1 MSANKYGNTLTV
13 ILIVIII
20 AVLLGGGILIYN
32 YVIKPHNAEKETAQ
46 AITEF
51 DRTSEDQNQE
61 ENSSNVDLGEL
72 ADQIDQAQS
81 GNSGNGGK
89 KKTYYKN
96 FVMIGY
102 ITIPKTNVKLPILE
116 DTTPKALETS
126 VAVLY
131 PSNPQLNE
139 PGNTVIIGHNYRNG
153 KLFSNNK
160 KLSVGDKVMIKD
172 ISGRELTYI
181 IYQKFETSPND
192 ASFYN
197 RNTNGV
203 PEITLS
209 TCTDDSQKRII
220 IFAKAQ

>member
-20 AVLLGGGILIYN
+20 AVLLGEGILIYN

-102 ITIPKTNVKLPILE
+102 ITIPK
-116 DTTPKALETS
+116 
-126 VAVLY
+126 
-131 PSNPQLNE
+131 QMLN
-139 PGNTVIIGHNYRNG
+139 
-153 KLFSNNK
+153 
-160 KLSVGDKVMIKD
+160 
-172 ISGRELTYI
+172 
-181 IYQKFETSPND
+181 YQ
-192 ASFYN
+192 Y
-197 RNTNGV
+197 
-203 PEITLS
+203 
-209 TCTDDSQKRII
+209 
-220 IFAKAQ
+220 